1 MVECAPMS
9 IDVRNLV
16 KRFGR
21 TVAVDGATFRADP
34 GERVAVV
41 GRNGAGKSTLLRMLA
56 TFLPPTSGTAS
67 VSGFDVFSQANAVRT
82 VTGYL
87 PEGAPLEPEM
97 GVAEYLRFRGRL
109 RRMPR
114 PYLRRRLHDVVS
126 FCDLAPL
133 RTAPIRTLSAGRR
146 RAVGLADAIL
156 HEPDV
161 LLLDDPLAALDPV
174 QGAKIASM
182 LAAPEVSEGRVVLF
196 STHDAALV
204 RAAATRIVCLE
215 HGRVLADTRD
225 LSVLDGSGLPDLFDR
240 WRKSAPPVPEEGA
253 AP

>member
-1 MVECAPMS
+1 MS
-9 IDVRNLV
+9 IEADNLT

-21 TVAVDGATFRADP
+21 TLAVDGATLHAGP
-34 GERVAVV
+34 GERVALV

-67 VSGFDVFSQANAVRT
+67 VSGFDVFSRSNAVRA
-82 VTGYL
+82 VVGYL
-87 PEGAPLEPEM
+87 PEGSALEPDM

-114 PYLRRRLHDVVS
+114 PRLRRRLHDVVS

-146 RAVGLADAIL
+146 RAVGIADAIL

-161 LLLDDPLAALDPV
+161 LLLDDPTAALDPV
-174 QGAKIASM
+174 QTAKIAAM
-182 LAAPEVSEGRVVLF
+182 LAAPEVSEGRVLLF
-196 STHDAALV
+196 ATHDAALV

-215 HGRVLADTRD
+215 HGRTVADTRD
-225 LSVLDGSGLPDLFDR
+225 LSLLDGRDLPALFDL
-240 WRKSAPPVPEEGA
+240 WRAPSGAPEG
-253 AP
+253 PLP